1 MALLSWLRSFDRA
14 RRDRKYRVQREA
26 FDAVLRT
33 LGPGDIAVD
42 CGANVG
48 EYTVR
53 IARTGATVHAFEPN
67 RVAFDALSSAVA
79 GFPNVTLHH
88 AALVTSA
95 GPVKLYMHRRAK
107 SDPLLRSVSSSL
119 IVDKSNVSPDDFEMV
134 DGVEIVAFMR
144 GLGAPVKLL
153 KMDVEGAE
161 VALINRLLDEGL
173 HERIGHAFVEVHDR
187 SVPSLRAPT
196 LALRERLTALGATN
210 FRLDWR

>member
-1 MALLSWLRSFDRA
+1 MEILSWLRSIDRA
-14 RRDRKYRVQREA
+14 RRNRRFQGQREA

-33 LGPGDIAVD
+33 LGPGDLALD

-53 IARTGATVHAFEPN
+53 MARTGATVHAFEPN
-67 RVAFDALSSAVA
+67 RVAFDALSTAVA

-95 GPVKLYMHRRAK
+95 GPVKLYLHHRAK

-119 IVDKSNVSPDDFEMV
+119 IVDKSNVSPEDFEMV
-134 DGVEIVAFMR
+134 EGIDIVAFMR
-144 GLGAPVKLL
+144 ELGAPVKLL

-161 VALINRLLDEGL
+161 VGLINRLLDVGL
-173 HERIGHAFVEVHDR
+173 HEGIGHAFVEVHDR
-187 SVPSLRAPT
+187 SVPSLREPT
-196 LALRERLTALGATN
+196 QALRERLAALGATN